1 MPEIKSFE
9 DLEVFKRAYKVS
21 LEIHKRT
28 LEFPKY
34 EQYGGLADQIRRA
47 SKGICANIAEGFSKQ
62 GYSAAEYKRFLQLA
76 TGSCDEVRVWLRYCV
91 DLGYV
96 EAEQS
101 NLLQDEYQEIAK
113 MLKGIIRNWK

>member
-113 MLKGIIRNWK
+113 MLKGIIRN